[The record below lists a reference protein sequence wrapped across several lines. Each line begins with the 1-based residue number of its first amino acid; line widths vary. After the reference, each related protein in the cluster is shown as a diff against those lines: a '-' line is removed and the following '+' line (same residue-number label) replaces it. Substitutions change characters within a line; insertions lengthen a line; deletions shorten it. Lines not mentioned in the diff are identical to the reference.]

1 MLITLFCIWNL
12 SNPLFTSIDV
22 VKVMSGV
29 VWMNDVV
36 MNDQMELMNDQ
47 LVMSECGEVW
57 MSDVMNDQMEL
68 MSDDEVM
75 SGVVWMND
83 VVMNDQMELMNDQLV
98 MSEWVSGME
107 YEWRSG

>member
-1 MLITLFCIWNL
+1 MHSFLEHLYAICSSLIMLMMMLMKQMKSINMSIMLITLFCIWNL

-36 MNDQMELMNDQ
+36 MNDQMELMSDEE
-47 LVMSECGEVW
+47 VMSEG
-57 MSDVMNDQMEL
+57 
-68 MSDDEVM
+68 
-75 SGVVWMND
+75 
-83 VVMNDQMELMNDQLV
+83 
-98 MSEWVSGME
+98 VSGME

>member
-1 MLITLFCIWNL
+1 MHSFLEHLYAICSSLIMLMMMLMKQMKSIKVSIMLITLFCIWNL

-47 LVMSECGEVW
+47 LVMSE
-57 MSDVMNDQMEL
+57 
-68 MSDDEVM
+68 
-75 SGVVWMND
+75 
-83 VVMNDQMELMNDQLV
+83 
-98 MSEWVSGME
+98 WVSGME